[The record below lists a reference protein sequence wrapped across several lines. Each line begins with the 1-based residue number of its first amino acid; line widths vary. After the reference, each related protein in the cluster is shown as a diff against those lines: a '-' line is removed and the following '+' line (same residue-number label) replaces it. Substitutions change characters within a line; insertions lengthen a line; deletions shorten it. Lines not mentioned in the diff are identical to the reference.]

1 MSSEFDKELKNMN
14 NELDTLEL
22 KIFKLEFELKYNKMV
37 VKKLEIKKRKL
48 LSSYKY

>member
-1 MSSEFDKELKNMN
+1 MSSEFEKQLKTMN
-14 NELDTLEL
+14 DELDTLEL

-48 LSSYKY
+48 LSTYKY